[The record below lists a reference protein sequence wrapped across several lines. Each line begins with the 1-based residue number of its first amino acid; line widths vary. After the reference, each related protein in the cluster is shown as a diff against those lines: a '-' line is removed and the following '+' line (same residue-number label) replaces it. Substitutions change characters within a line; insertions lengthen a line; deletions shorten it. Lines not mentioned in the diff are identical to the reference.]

1 MATWSM
7 HSTRS
12 LCAGLSAEKHA
23 ELRLITNPVAPSRTV
38 VEVSVENK
46 RQRYT
51 AGQWVF
57 LCFPQLG
64 VLHWHPFTISSA
76 STDSRLSV
84 HMLCGDRW
92 TGSVRELAER
102 AGTAKVRHRLFVQ
115 AHRVATSDC

>member
-1 MATWSM
+1 M
-7 HSTRS
+7 R
-12 LCAGLSAEKHA
+12 CAGLSAEKHA
-23 ELRLITNPVAPSRTV
+23 ELRLIANPAAPSRTV

-46 RQRYT
+46 CQRYT

-76 STDSRLSV
+76 SADGRLSV

-102 AGTAKVRHRLFVQ
+102 AGTAKVRHPTLNKS
-115 AHRVATSDC
+115 ADL